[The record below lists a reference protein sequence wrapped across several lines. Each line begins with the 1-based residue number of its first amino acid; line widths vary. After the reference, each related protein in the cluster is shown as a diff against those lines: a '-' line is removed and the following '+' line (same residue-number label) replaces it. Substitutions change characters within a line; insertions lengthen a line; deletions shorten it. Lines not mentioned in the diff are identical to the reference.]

1 LTWAA
6 SWILLL
12 AFLASDPGGLSLVRA
27 AQAAS
32 ASEKLYVRAGKLVS
46 LTEREAVL
54 SAIGPDGLPQ
64 RITFAI
70 NAQFYPPPVKPGDAV
85 IAMYAKRGS
94 RKVLVILNGR
104 KIQTSEPPAHPVEN
118 LGVAEVVAPQ
128 PLVAEVMRE
137 FPTIEARGPSLNAQG
152 GGGVVSAAPSGSA
165 APASDGNVQSAG
177 ASDAGLTGGGGG
189 GGGTRYPEGVVTSV
203 RMLNAFD
210 VEVDV
215 RGLTTTMQFVVNFFT
230 QVDGVL
236 QKGAFVEVQFY
247 KEGGRNIAS
256 YITVE
261 PPPKHIAR

>member
-1 LTWAA
+1 VTWAA

-12 AFLASDPGGLSLVRA
+12 AFLASNPGGISLVRA

-32 ASEKLYVRAGKLVS
+32 ASEKLYARAGKLVS
-46 LTEREAVL
+46 LTEKEAVL

-104 KIQTSEPPAHPVEN
+104 RIQTSEPPAHPVEN
-118 LGVAEVVAPQ
+118 LGVAEVSVPE
-128 PLVAEVMRE
+128 PLVAEVTRE
-137 FPTIEARGPSLNAQG
+137 FPTIEARGPSLGTQG
-152 GGGVVSAAPSGSA
+152 GGGVGSA
-165 APASDGNVQSAG
+165 QSADATASAPATAAS
-177 ASDAGLTGGGGG
+177 ASDSGLTGGGGG
-189 GGGTRYPEGVVTSV
+189 GGGTRYPQGVVTSV
-203 RMLNAFD
+203 RKLNAFD

-230 QVDGVL
+230 EVDGVL
-236 QKGAFVEVQFY
+236 QKGAFVEVQFR
-247 KEGGRNIAS
+247 KEKGRNIAT
-256 YITVE
+256 YITIE

>member
-1 LTWAA
+1 M
-6 SWILLL
+6 LLL
-12 AFLASDPGGLSLVRA
+12 AFLASDPGGLSLARA

-32 ASEKLYVRAGKLVS
+32 ASEKLYARSGRLVS
-46 LTEREAVL
+46 LTEKEAVL

-85 IAMYAKRGS
+85 IAMYAKRGT

-104 KIQTSEPPAHPVEN
+104 QIQPSEPPAHPVEN
-118 LGVAEVVAPQ
+118 LGVAEVVVPQ

-137 FPTIEARGPSLNAQG
+137 IPTIEARGPSLGTQG
-152 GGGVVSAAPSGSA
+152 GGGVASAAPQSDSA
-165 APASDGNVQSAG
+165 TASAPATTAS
-177 ASDAGLTGGGGG
+177 ASDSGLTGGGG
-189 GGGTRYPEGVVTSV
+189 GGGTRYPQGVVTSV
-203 RMLNAFD
+203 RKLNAFD
-210 VEVDV
+210 LEVDV

-230 QVDGVL
+230 EVDGIL
-236 QKGAFVEVQFY
+236 QKGAFVEVQFH
-247 KEGGRNIAS
+247 KEGGRNIAT